1 MAEHGYTTHK
11 ALPSEVN
18 VEGLQWSSAAK
29 AVRLSIVVVSTI
41 EISNGKAWFCSF
53 HVFSSYL
60 QSYDQPLWKQ
70 SLLKSIFGPV
80 FH

>member
-1 MAEHGYTTHK
+1 MTEHGYTTHK
-11 ALPSEVN
+11 ALPSGVN
-18 VEGLQWSSAAK
+18 VEGLQWSLATK

-41 EISNGKAWFCSF
+41 EISNGKAWFSSF